1 MQLPVTPVSWKAQE
15 RLHRKLR
22 RLVARGKRR
31 SVAVT
36 AVGRELLGFVWAV
49 ACLVEQSPKMAE
61 AAA

>member
-15 RLHRKLR
+15 LLHRKLR

-36 AVGRELLGFVWAV
+36 AVSRELLGFVWA
-49 ACLVEQSPKMAE
+49 
-61 AAA
+61 